1 MRVPASASAA
11 ERSVNASDAVKTRDA
26 ASLDAASLLS
36 IPSTQL
42 LISPSP
48 TPLQFSLSDLE
59 HLKLS
64 LSLHLRTHLISKLSS
79 PWHLISK
86 LSVLHRKLS
95 VLHSI
100 SSRTLCSQSH
110 LEALSSR
117 SSLTPNPSLPFLVEA
132 LSSQAHSQAF
142 EDAFKA
148 DNASSNK
155 SGVKLGGDYTRSLQA
170 RSTSILS
177 IFLEMQEDMTL
188 FSSVSVGVSVYETNN
203 NTISLTQPLS
213 LTPTLPL
220 PLTLKTAA
228 TKRTALNSFDF

>member
-11 ERSVNASDAVKTRDA
+11 ERSVNASDAH
-26 ASLDAASLLS
+26 
-36 IPSTQL
+36 
-42 LISPSP
+42 LISNS
-48 TPLQFSLSDLE
+48 LFSISSRSSLFSLASRS
-59 HLKLS
+59 S
-64 LSLHLRTHLISKLSS
+64 LFSNSISKLS
-79 PWHLISK
+79 LI
-86 LSVLHRKLS
+86 LH
-95 VLHSI
+95 I
-100 SSRTLCSQSH
+100 
-110 LEALSSR
+110 ASR

-188 FSSVSVGVSVYETNN
+188 LLVYIKN
-203 NTISLTQPLS
+203 
-213 LTPTLPL
+213 
-220 PLTLKTAA
+220 
-228 TKRTALNSFDF
+228 